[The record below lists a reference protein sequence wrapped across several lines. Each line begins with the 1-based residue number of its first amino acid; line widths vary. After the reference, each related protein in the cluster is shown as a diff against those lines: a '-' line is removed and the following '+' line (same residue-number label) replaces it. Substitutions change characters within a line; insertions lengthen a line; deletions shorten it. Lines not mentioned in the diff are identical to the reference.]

1 VDYKLILSRFK
12 LAFAKEFP
20 ANQFK
25 LAADSVEVS
34 LNRDEVTKTFQRP
47 LGFQIVAWMAARH
60 LIPAGICPSESQR
73 DDMVHRALIRLWAS
87 MRPAPTAPRP
97 GLQRPSAV
105 KAVVRTVLPV
115 PDNQDAQGLVAG
127 RVCHG

>member
-1 VDYKLILSRFK
+1 
-12 LAFAKEFP
+12 
-20 ANQFK
+20 
-25 LAADSVEVS
+25 
-34 LNRDEVTKTFQRP
+34 
-47 LGFQIVAWMAARH
+47 
-60 LIPAGICPSESQR
+60 
-73 DDMVHRALIRLWAS
+73 MVHRALIRLWAS

-115 PDNQDAQGLVAG
+115 LPVPDNQDAQGLVAG